1 MTIRSKPMLDSA
13 RDQACVNC
21 GQADGT
27 VVAAHYTGM
36 RAPWFGKGK
45 AIKGHDFFVADLCHR
60 CHSAF
65 DQYKQSARTDSATE
79 FQKKIDLSEQ
89 FLFLVC
95 KTLLRRVDQGVIH
108 IKGMR
113 E

>member
-1 MTIRSKPMLDSA
+1 MTIRSKPMLDA
-13 RDQACVNC
+13 AKDQACVNC

-36 RAPWFGKGK
+36 RGPWLGRGTGH
-45 AIKGHDFFVADLCHR
+45 KGHDLFVADLCFR

-65 DQYKQSARTDSATE
+65 DQYKQSTRTESATG

-89 FLFLVC
+89 FLFLIL